1 MMAVPAIPPIGLGFL
16 AGVITSGVG
25 GCATFGFVLAGF
37 ILLILVQRALS
48 RAAREAAENAGEA
61 QPVVAQPLRRG

>member
-1 MMAVPAIPPIGLGFL
+1 
-16 AGVITSGVG
+16 
-25 GCATFGFVLAGF
+25 VLAGF